1 MANCILDPQ
10 RDCLGLA
17 KAEMLEK
24 QVEEYREKSSKDHR
38 EMYDRIRQLEIAN
51 AKTDTQYGQIM
62 ETLGALKVGHCGAED
77 ETRPPVGCC
86 CGQDSAGCYWR
97 YCRLYHVTGRI
108 LKEESNILWTF

>member
-17 KAEMLEK
+17 RAEMLEK

-51 AKTDTQYGQIM
+51 ARTDTQYGQIM
-62 ETLGALKVGHCGAED
+62 ETLGALKADMAELKAKPARRWDSIVDKILLGVIGASVVYIMAQVG
-77 ETRPPVGCC
+77 
-86 CGQDSAGCYWR
+86 
-97 YCRLYHVTGRI
+97 
-108 LKEESNILWTF
+108 F

>member
-17 KAEMLEK
+17 RAEMLEK

-62 ETLGALKVGHCGAED
+62 ETLGALKSDIAELKTKPARRWDAVVDKILLGVIGAILVYIMTQVG
-77 ETRPPVGCC
+77 
-86 CGQDSAGCYWR
+86 
-97 YCRLYHVTGRI
+97 
-108 LKEESNILWTF
+108 F

>member
-17 KAEMLEK
+17 RAEMLEK

-51 AKTDTQYGQIM
+51 ARTDTQYGQIM
-62 ETLGALKVGHCGAED
+62 ETLGALKSDIAELKAKPARRWDAVVDKILLAAIGAIIVYIMAQVG
-77 ETRPPVGCC
+77 
-86 CGQDSAGCYWR
+86 
-97 YCRLYHVTGRI
+97 
-108 LKEESNILWTF
+108 F

>member
-17 KAEMLEK
+17 RAEMLEK

-62 ETLGALKVGHCGAED
+62 ETLGALKSDIAELKTKPARRWDAVVDKILLAVIGAIVVYIMSQVG
-77 ETRPPVGCC
+77 
-86 CGQDSAGCYWR
+86 
-97 YCRLYHVTGRI
+97 
-108 LKEESNILWTF
+108 F

>member
-17 KAEMLEK
+17 RAEMLEK

-51 AKTDTQYGQIM
+51 ARTDTQYGQIM
-62 ETLGALKVGHCGAED
+62 ETLGVLKADMAELKTKPARRWDAVVDKILLGVIGAIVVYIMSQVG
-77 ETRPPVGCC
+77 
-86 CGQDSAGCYWR
+86 
-97 YCRLYHVTGRI
+97 
-108 LKEESNILWTF
+108 F

>member
-17 KAEMLEK
+17 RAEMLEK

-51 AKTDTQYGQIM
+51 ARTDTQYGQIM
-62 ETLGALKVGHCGAED
+62 ETLGALKSDIAELKTKPARRWDAVVDKILLGVIGAIVVYIMSQVG
-77 ETRPPVGCC
+77 
-86 CGQDSAGCYWR
+86 
-97 YCRLYHVTGRI
+97 
-108 LKEESNILWTF
+108 F